1 MKRMFHAAV
10 TAAAVWA
17 LSSAPMLAQSGAGST
32 AGSASGSGATDQAG
46 SKPGGHSGGEGVTGT
61 SPRGTE
67 HQGGSTAGT
76 AGQST
81 TDSKAKPADRT
92 FIAKAA
98 AGGLAEV
105 KLGTLAS
112 EKASNADVKKFG
124 EMMVTDHTKANDQLK
139 QIASAQQVTPPADL
153 KPQDQAVYDRL
164 SKLSGEQFDRA
175 YMRHMVEDHQKDVA
189 EFQKAS
195 KTAGDPAVKQ
205 FATDTLPT
213 LQKHLQDAKSVS
225 AKLGGGPAATSGTKE
240 HHATGAEGHHGTGTG
255 TTSGTGTT
263 TGQPA
268 TPPRPPSR

>member
-1 MKRMFHAAV
+1 MTRIFHAAA

-17 LSSAPMLAQSGAGST
+17 LAGPPAFAQTTGATSQPGSQQGGAT
-32 AGSASGSGATDQAG
+32 GATDQAG
-46 SKPGGHSGGEGVTGT
+46 SRPGGEGVTGT
-61 SPRGTE
+61 SPRGS
-67 HQGGSTAGT
+67 HQEGSTPGT
-76 AGQST
+76 SGQYSEG
-81 TDSKAKPADRT
+81 KAKPSDRT

-105 KLGTLAS
+105 KLGTLAT
-112 EKASNADVKKFG
+112 EKATNADVKKFG

-139 QIASAQQVTPPADL
+139 QIATAQQVTPPADL
-153 KPQDQAVYDRL
+153 KPQDQALYDQL
-164 SKLSGEQFDRA
+164 SKMSGDEFDRA

-213 LQKHLQDAKSVS
+213 LQKHLQDARSVS
-225 AKLGGGPAATSGTKE
+225 KKLGGGATATSGTRE
-240 HHATGAEGHHGTGTG
+240 HHGTGATG
-255 TTSGTGTT
+255 ASGT
-263 TGQPA
+263 TGQPT

>member
-17 LSSAPMLAQSGAGST
+17 LSGAPVLAQSSGAGST
-32 AGSASGSGATDQAG
+32 GSASGSGATDQAG
-46 SKPGGHSGGEGVTGT
+46 SKPGGHAGGEGVTGT
-61 SPRGTE
+61 SPRGTDQ
-67 HQGGSTAGT
+67 QGGSTAGT
-76 AGQST
+76 TGQST
-81 TDSKAKPADRT
+81 TDSKAKPSDRT
-92 FIAKAA
+92 FIARAA

-112 EKASNADVKKFG
+112 EKATNADVKKFG

-153 KPQDQAVYDRL
+153 KPQDQALYDQL
-164 SKLSGEQFDRA
+164 SKLSGDEFDRT

-189 EFQKAS
+189 EFKKAS
-195 KTAGDPAVKQ
+195 TTAGDPALKQ
-205 FATDTLPT
+205 FATETLPT
-213 LQKHLQDAKSVS
+213 LEKHLQDARSVS
-225 AKLGGGPAATSGTKE
+225 ARLGGGPTATSGTKE
-240 HHATGAEGHHGTGTG
+240 HHATGAAGHHGTGTG
-255 TTSGTGTT
+255 TTGTA

>member
-1 MKRMFHAAV
+1 MKRMFHAAI

-17 LSSAPMLAQSGAGST
+17 LSGAPALAQSSGAGS
-32 AGSASGSGATDQAG
+32 AGSTSGSGATDQAG
-46 SKPGGHSGGEGVTGT
+46 SKPGGHSGGEGVSGT

-67 HQGGSTAGT
+67 HEAGSTAGT
-76 AGQST
+76 TGQSAS
-81 TDSKAKPADRT
+81 DSKAKPSDRT
-92 FIAKAA
+92 FIAQAA

-112 EKASNADVKKFG
+112 EKATNADVKKFG

-153 KPQDQAVYDRL
+153 KPQDQALYDRL
-164 SKLSGEQFDRA
+164 SKMSGAEFDRT

-213 LQKHLQDAKSVS
+213 LEKHLQDAKSVS
-225 AKLGGGPAATSGTKE
+225 AKLGGGATATSGTKE
-240 HHATGAEGHHGTGTG
+240 HHATGATG

-263 TGQPA
+263 TGQPT